1 VSRIDDLAEQY
12 ERHISAPWQHN
23 LAGAQRIIFVV
34 YPKEDER
41 RLRAKMA
48 EFEQRTKSAGNGG
61 HGWRKVDLTDFF
73 ARWMAA
79 DEYREEYFKHPED
92 LALKLD
98 SEFANECASRL
109 VEELSAEDMTHND
122 VLALHGVAAL
132 YGFTRL
138 HFVLQKIETHIR
150 GRLVVF
156 FPGTFD
162 QNAYRLLDARDGWN
176 YLATPITGLASK

>member
-12 ERHISAPWQHN
+12 ERHISAPWQRN

-41 RLRAKMA
+41 RLLVKMK
-48 EFEQRTKSAGNGG
+48 EFEHRTKAAG
-61 HGWRKVDLTDFF
+61 HGWREVDLTNTFPV
-73 ARWMAA
+73 WMAA
-79 DEYREEYFKHPED
+79 EEYREEYFRHPED
-92 LALKLD
+92 LALKFD
-98 SEFANECASRL
+98 SEFADACAVRL
-109 VEELSAEDMTHND
+109 REEILAGDDSDDN
-122 VLALHGVAAL
+122 VLAVHGVAGL

-138 HFVLQKIETHIR
+138 HFVLQKIESHIR

-156 FPGTFD
+156 FPGAYD

>member
-12 ERHISAPWQHN
+12 ERHISAPWQRN

-41 RLRAKMA
+41 RLLVKMK
-48 EFEQRTKSAGNGG
+48 EFEHRTKAAG
-61 HGWRKVDLTDFF
+61 HGWREIDLTNAFPV
-73 ARWMAA
+73 WMAA
-79 DEYREEYFKHPED
+79 EEYREEYFRHPED
-92 LALKLD
+92 LALKFD
-98 SEFANECASRL
+98 SEFADACAAHLR
-109 VEELSAEDMTHND
+109 EEILTGDDSDDN
-122 VLALHGVAAL
+122 VLAVHGVAGL

-138 HFVLQKIETHIR
+138 HFVLQKIESHIR

-156 FPGTFD
+156 FPGAYD

>member
-12 ERHISAPWQHN
+12 ERHISAPWQRN

-41 RLRAKMA
+41 RLRAKLK
-48 EFEQRTKSAGNGG
+48 EFEHRTKSTA
-61 HGWRKVDLTDFF
+61 HGWREVDLTDVFPL
-73 ARWMAA
+73 WMAA
-79 DEYREEYFKHPED
+79 EEYREEYFRHPED
-92 LALKLD
+92 LDLKLD
-98 SEFANECASRL
+98 SEFADACAERL
-109 VEELSAEDMTHND
+109 REVLNGGDVTEETVVA
-122 VLALHGVAAL
+122 VHGVAGL

-138 HFVLQKIETHIR
+138 HFVLQKIESHIT
-150 GRLVVF
+150 GRLLVF
-156 FPGTFD
+156 FPGSYE

>member
-1 VSRIDDLAEQY
+1 MSRIDDLAEQY
-12 ERHISAPWQHN
+12 ERHISAPWQRN

-41 RLRAKMA
+41 RRRAKME
-48 EFEQRTKSAGNGG
+48 EFEQRTKSAG
-61 HGWRKVDLTDFF
+61 HGWREVDITDFF
-73 ARWMAA
+73 PAWMAS
-79 DEYREEYFKHPED
+79 DEYREEYFIHPED

-98 SEFANECASRL
+98 VEFATTCATRL
-109 VEELSAEDMTHND
+109 SEELTAEDMTED
-122 VLALHGVAAL
+122 AVLALHGVAGL

-138 HFVLQKIETHIR
+138 HFILQKIETQIR

-156 FPGTFD
+156 FPGTYD
-162 QNAYRLLDARDGWN
+162 QNAYRLLDARDGWS

>member
-12 ERHISAPWQHN
+12 ERHISAPWQRN

-41 RLRAKMA
+41 RLLVKMK
-48 EFEQRTKSAGNGG
+48 EFEHRTKAAG
-61 HGWRKVDLTDFF
+61 HGWREVDLTNTFPV
-73 ARWMAA
+73 WMAA
-79 DEYREEYFKHPED
+79 EEYREEYFRHPED
-92 LALKLD
+92 LALKFD
-98 SEFANECASRL
+98 SELADACAARL
-109 VEELSAEDMTHND
+109 REEILAGDDSDDN
-122 VLALHGVAAL
+122 VLAVQGVAGL

-138 HFVLQKIETHIR
+138 HFVLKKIESHIR

-156 FPGTFD
+156 FPGAYD

>member
-1 VSRIDDLAEQY
+1 MSRIDDLAEQY
-12 ERHISAPWQHN
+12 ERHISAPWQRN

-41 RLRAKMA
+41 RLLVKMK
-48 EFEQRTKSAGNGG
+48 EFEHRTKAAG
-61 HGWRKVDLTDFF
+61 HGWREVDLTNTFPV
-73 ARWMAA
+73 WMAA
-79 DEYREEYFKHPED
+79 EEYREEYFRHPED
-92 LALKLD
+92 LALKFD
-98 SEFANECASRL
+98 SEFADACAARL
-109 VEELSAEDMTHND
+109 REEILAGDDSDDN
-122 VLALHGVAAL
+122 VLAVHGVAGL

-138 HFVLQKIETHIR
+138 HFVLQKIESHIR

-156 FPGTFD
+156 FPGVYD

>member
-1 VSRIDDLAEQY
+1 MSRIDDLAEQY
-12 ERHISAPWQHN
+12 ERHISAPWQRN

-41 RLRAKMA
+41 RRRAKME
-48 EFEQRTKSAGNGG
+48 EFEHRTKSAG
-61 HGWRKVDLTDFF
+61 HAWREVDLTDLFP
-73 ARWMAA
+73 AWMAA
-79 DEYREEYFKHPED
+79 DEYREEYFNHPED

-98 SEFANECASRL
+98 SEFAGACASRL
-109 VEELSAEDMTHND
+109 IEELTAEGVTDDD
-122 VLALHGVAAL
+122 VLALHGVGAL

-138 HFVLQKIETHIR
+138 HFILQKIETHIR

-162 QNAYRLLDARDGWN
+162 QNAYRLLDARDGWS

>member
-1 VSRIDDLAEQY
+1 MSRIDDLAEQY
-12 ERHISAPWQHN
+12 ERHISAPWQRN

-41 RLRAKMA
+41 RLLVKMK
-48 EFEQRTKSAGNGG
+48 EFEHRTKAAR
-61 HGWRKVDLTDFF
+61 HGWREVDLTNAFPV
-73 ARWMAA
+73 WMAA
-79 DEYREEYFKHPED
+79 EEYREEYFRHPED
-92 LALKLD
+92 LALKFD
-98 SEFANECASRL
+98 SEFADACAAHLR
-109 VEELSAEDMTHND
+109 AEILTGDDSDDN
-122 VLALHGVAAL
+122 VLAVHGVAGL

-138 HFVLQKIETHIR
+138 HFVLQKIESHIR

-156 FPGTFD
+156 FPGAYD

>member
-12 ERHISAPWQHN
+12 ERHISAPWQRN

-41 RLRAKMA
+41 RLLVKIK
-48 EFEQRTKSAGNGG
+48 EFEQRTKTAG
-61 HGWRKVDLTDFF
+61 HGWREVDMTNAFPV
-73 ARWMAA
+73 WMAA
-79 DEYREEYFKHPED
+79 EEYREEYFRFPED
-92 LALKLD
+92 LALKFD
-98 SEFANECASRL
+98 SEFADACATRL
-109 VEELSAEDMTHND
+109 REALLSDEVTDDT
-122 VLALHGVAAL
+122 VLAVYGVGGL

-138 HFVLQKIETHIR
+138 HFVLQKIESHIR

-156 FPGTFD
+156 FPGAYD

-176 YLATPITGLASK
+176 YLATPITGLTSK

>member
-1 VSRIDDLAEQY
+1 MSRIDDLAEQY
-12 ERHISAPWQHN
+12 ERHISAPWQRN

-41 RLRAKMA
+41 RLLVKLK
-48 EFEQRTKSAGNGG
+48 EFEHRTKAAG
-61 HGWRKVDLTDFF
+61 HGWREVDLTDTFPV
-73 ARWMAA
+73 WMAA
-79 DEYREEYFKHPED
+79 EEYREEYFRHPED
-92 LALKLD
+92 LALKFD
-98 SEFANECASRL
+98 SEFADACAARL
-109 VEELSAEDMTHND
+109 REELIAGDDSDDN
-122 VLALHGVAAL
+122 VLAVHGVAGL

-138 HFVLQKIETHIR
+138 HFVLQTIESHIR

-156 FPGTFD
+156 FPGAYD